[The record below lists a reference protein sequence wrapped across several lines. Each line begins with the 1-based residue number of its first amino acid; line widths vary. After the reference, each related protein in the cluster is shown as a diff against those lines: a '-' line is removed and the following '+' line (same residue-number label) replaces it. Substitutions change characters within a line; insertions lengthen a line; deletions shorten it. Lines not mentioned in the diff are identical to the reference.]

1 MINIDSR
8 QRAAVVLGATAIICT
23 VFVLFGGPFKFVP
36 LYWGAL
42 AVGGFLLGA
51 FAVVAGFSGR
61 RMLILLA
68 GALFLVGVLVA
79 LVLLIVGTEGFLRVN
94 VGPLSL
100 WTGLGTGLAALGLT
114 PDRTPADRV

>member
-8 QRAAVVLGATAIICT
+8 QRAAIVLGATAIVAT

-42 AVGGFLLGA
+42 AVGGLLLGA
-51 FAVVAGFSGR
+51 FAVVAGLSGR

-68 GALFLVGVLVA
+68 GVLFLVGVLVA
-79 LVLLIVGTEGFLRVN
+79 LIMLILGTEGFLRVN

-100 WTGLGTGLAALGLT
+100 WTGLGMGLAALGLT
-114 PDRTPADRV
+114 PDQTSTQRV

>member
-79 LVLLIVGTEGFLRVN
+79 LVLLIVGSEGFLRVN

-100 WTGLGTGLAALGLT
+100 WTGLGMGLAALGLT